1 MLTALAQ
8 YGAISACQ
16 TKYSQPPPP
25 GSRPQ
30 ARSPPARPR
39 KVSVA
44 GYYGRRHSQLTV
56 QAHLFPDEATH
67 RRKSQSQ
74 RTAVR
79 SLTVFG
85 LPAVFSF
92 QAKLLSL
99 FCRHSACAGF
109 PTSKSH
115 LKENRT
121 ACCGCGLVCSHAC
134 QLSVSRSQ

>member
-1 MLTALAQ
+1 MLTAYAQ

-16 TKYSQPPPP
+16 TRYSQALPP

-30 ARSPPARPR
+30 TRSPSARTR

-44 GYYGRRHSQLTV
+44 GHYGRRHPQRTI
-56 QAHLFPDEATH
+56 QAHLFPDRATH
-67 RRKSQSQ
+67 RRTNQGQ

-79 SLTVFG
+79 SLTVFR
-85 LPAVFSF
+85 LPAAFSL

-109 PTSKSH
+109 ATTKSH
-115 LKENRT
+115 HREDCT
-121 ACCGCGLVCSHAC
+121 ACCSCGLVCSHAC
-134 QLSVSRSQ
+134 QLSVSRIQ